1 MEYKV
6 EEISPVER
14 KIVVDIPVE
23 EVNASI
29 TATVALYKTSVDIKG
44 FRKGKVPS
52 SLIESRFRDKIYQE
66 ATGDLINYQLN
77 EILGETKLQP
87 LSRLDVDAKE
97 LVRGESFTYT
107 VSFEVAP
114 DFELPEYGKLEVEQE
129 AVAVDSKEIEDVI
142 ERIRTNLAELKDVE
156 EDRVA
161 QDGDV
166 AIINFN
172 AWQEDKALD
181 EIKADNFQ
189 LPLGDGQALEGFEDI
204 VKKLKK
210 GENGEGDIT
219 FPEDFINKDY
229 AGQTVTMRVKL
240 VNLKQRILPEVDDEF
255 AKKAGGFPSVEKM
268 REAIESSY
276 MTSRKNLVKAA
287 AEKKLLD
294 GLMEKTDFML
304 PPALVEENIDRMIL
318 DLKAR
323 VESQGRRIETLG
335 KTPEELREEYKPKS
349 EELVRTQLFLLAVA
363 KKEEL
368 KVENQEVDTYIYQEA
383 LRQRQDP
390 ETLRRQYED
399 NNLMFALRDRLL
411 ADKAMELIYSQAE
424 VKEVPAAELKKEEKE
439 EK

>member
-129 AVAVDSKEIEDVI
+129 AVEVDTKEIEDVI

-204 VKKLKK
+204 VTKLKK

-219 FPEDFINKDY
+219 FPEDFINKDF

-424 VKEVPAAELKKEEKE
+424 VKEVPAADLKNEEKE